1 MLKITCRLR
10 LALDYQRF
18 RTDEVQTIQHEYKDV
33 CGLLFKHVFQH
44 DTNGIIIQHQFI
56 FQADRHLIITV
67 QCIIA
72 YALQFI

>member
-1 MLKITCRLR
+1 MTNGEECITNTSTYVLKITCRLR

-44 DTNGIIIQHQFI
+44 DANGIYNINLFP
-56 FQADRHLIITV
+56 RLINT
-67 QCIIA
+67 
-72 YALQFI
+72 